1 MLPVTASASC
11 WHEPEAGYG
20 GRVARVRGLEQEDGT
35 MGFPKVV
42 ALTAAMTLTLAVAAG
57 AADGEPEPV
66 TYTGCL
72 GMEGELTKVAEGAEP
87 LGPCD
92 KSSQLASWNQD
103 GPQGEPG
110 EAGEPGAP
118 GETGEQGEQGEQ
130 GEKGDPGTSA
140 TYFVT
145 STFEDKGIVSGV
157 VKCDEGDLV
166 TGGGYRLLS
175 GPMASVVEDYPSG
188 KRGWTITMLVAD
200 GSLTPMAIEV
210 HAVCSDLEPLR
221 E

>member
-1 MLPVTASASC
+1 
-11 WHEPEAGYG
+11 
-20 GRVARVRGLEQEDGT
+20 
-35 MGFPKVV
+35 MGVPKAI
-42 ALTAAMTLTLAVAAG
+42 ALAAAMTLSLAATAG
-57 AADGEPEPV
+57 AADDEAASV

-72 GMEGELTKVAEGAEP
+72 SMEGELSKVAEGAEP

-92 KSSQLASWNQD
+92 KSSQLAWWNQQ
-103 GPQGEPG
+103 GPQGEQG
-110 EAGEPGAP
+110 EAGEPGP
-118 GETGEQGEQGEQ
+118 VGEQGEK

-140 TYFVT
+140 TYFVS
-145 STFEDKGIVSGV
+145 STYEDQGVVSGV

-166 TGGGYRLLS
+166 TGGGYRMLS
-175 GPMASVVEDYPSG
+175 GPMATVAENYPSG
-188 KRGWTITMLVAD
+188 KRGWTVTMLVAD